1 MSLSIVE
8 PVLKDFI
15 TNNEHN
21 DLIVLSGDWGV
32 GKTYFWNNIIT
43 SHIEK
48 DKTVKYSYVSLFG
61 INSIE
66 TLKNVIIANQV
77 LLKDNIGN
85 KIKKAF
91 TFIRT
96 NALKSPVIRNYT
108 GNLIDEIIF
117 SSLNKIIIC
126 FDDIE
131 RIGKELSIKDFIGIV
146 TQLKESKDCKII
158 IILNEESMEK
168 EEFDEFKKHIEKVI
182 DIRLKFDR
190 TYKEALKCIIPENN
204 RHFDLI
210 LENCVKLQ
218 LKNLRIFQRIK
229 RYIEYLKLESLDI
242 DDNLVKDIIHSLV
255 LFSYCYF
262 NKETKVDPPTFYYLK
277 NYILEY
283 QLLHDE
289 LGKEQYEKW
298 YQFLSNYGYTYTS
311 DIDLSLI
318 DYIEKGYLNK
328 DNFNQILKQ
337 KNNEI
342 IENQK
347 YQRYHDV
354 WYRFRNTFNQTEE
367 EFIDEL
373 MKAYKDAFNLID
385 IKNLNSIILILKAL
399 GQKDKVDQIIN
410 EYFNDKTDY
419 LNSLNLKYHSEP
431 LEFDPDL
438 RSKYYDMIKKSD
450 DLKSLGE
457 ILNKVLSEGWSEKDE
472 EMLKCYEGEDYYN
485 LFLSD
490 NENIG
495 FYVSKLVN
503 WSKSSSDS
511 FLVDAGK
518 KAIQALKKISSESE
532 FNKLKLAKA
541 YELKFEDLK

>member
-8 PVLKDFI
+8 HVLKDFI

-48 DKTVKYSYVSLFG
+48 DKLVKYSYVSLFG

-66 TLKNVIIANQV
+66 RLKNAIIANQV

-146 TQLKESKDCKII
+146 TQLKETKNCKII
-158 IILNEESMEK
+158 IILNEKSMEEK
-168 EEFDEFKKHIEKVI
+168 LDEFNKHIEKVI

-190 TYKEALKCIIPENN
+190 MYKEALQCIILKKN
-204 RHFDLI
+204 RFFNLI
-210 LENCVKLQ
+210 LEDIQKLE
-218 LKNLRIFQRIK
+218 LNNLRIFQRIK
-229 RYIEYLKLESLDI
+229 RYINDLNIEVLKI
-242 DDNLVKDIIHSLV
+242 DDILINDIIHSLV

-262 NKETKVDPPTFYYLK
+262 NKETNVDLPTLQYLK

-283 QLLHDE
+283 QLVHDE

-328 DNFNQILKQ
+328 DNFNKILEKQ
-337 KNNEI
+337 NNEI

-347 YQRYHDV
+347 YQRYSDV
-354 WYRFRNTFNQTEE
+354 WYRFRNTFNQTED
-367 EFIDEL
+367 EFIEEL
-373 MKAYKDAFNLID
+373 IKAYKDAFHSID
-385 IKNLNSIILILKAL
+385 INNLNSIILILKEL
-399 GQKDKVDQIIN
+399 GKKDEVHQIIQ
-410 EYFNDKTDY
+410 EYFENKTEY
-419 LNSLNLKYHSEP
+419 LSILDLRYRNEP
-431 LEFDPDL
+431 SEFDPDL
-438 RSKYYDMIKKSD
+438 RSRYYEMIKNSD
-450 DLKSLGE
+450 NLKP
-457 ILNKVLSEGWSEKDE
+457 LNELLDSVLSNDWGGKDE
-472 EMLKCYEGEDYYN
+472 EMLKVYEVDDYYD
-485 LFLSD
+485 LFLSN

-495 FYVSKLVN
+495 FYVSKLIN
-503 WSKSSSDS
+503 WSRSSSDS
-511 FLVDAGK
+511 FLVNAGK
-518 KAIQALKKISSESE
+518 KAIQALKQISSESE
-532 FNKLKLAKA
+532 FNKLKLEKV
-541 YELKFEDLK
+541 YELKSEDLK